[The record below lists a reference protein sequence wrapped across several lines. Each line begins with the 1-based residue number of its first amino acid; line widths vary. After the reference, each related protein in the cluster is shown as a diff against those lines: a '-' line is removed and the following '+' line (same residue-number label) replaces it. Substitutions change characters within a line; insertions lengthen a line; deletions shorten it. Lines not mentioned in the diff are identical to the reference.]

1 MKKMNFIHFSCVRWP
16 FYAYR
21 KPSIIERFT
30 MPNLISIATLLSILT
45 LLMMTSNSAFA
56 VNFYDGARAKKG
68 LYFLTYSSVYF
79 ADETTDSKGS
89 TSKSGYGLV
98 KAEELLRFCYYSP
111 DFVATALLP
120 FDYMDIRSLKQDS
133 SGLGDINL
141 GAGHFL
147 PFQQVDIL
155 PMLFVKFPTGEYN
168 SAKSVN
174 IGSNQYDIKPM
185 IFLYKALGDFSID
198 AVAKYFFRLKNS
210 STDVSPGDEIY
221 LQCLLG
227 YNLTDRLKL
236 GPSINWM
243 MSKDKEQNGVKISDS
258 ARETLSMGADIYYR
272 FSQLSV
278 TFTYLY
284 DVHAENS
291 PRGHF
296 FQLKTVYLF

>member
-1 MKKMNFIHFSCVRWP
+1 MRS
-16 FYAYR
+16 A
-21 KPSIIERFT
+21 
-30 MPNLISIATLLSILT
+30 ISVVTVTSILI
-45 LLMMTSNSAFA
+45 LLMMISGTAFA
-56 VNFYDGARAKKG
+56 VDFYDGARAKQG
-68 LYFLTYSSVYF
+68 LYFLTYSSVYV
-79 ADETTDSKGS
+79 ADEVTDSKGS
-89 TSKSGYGLV
+89 TSKSDYGLV

-147 PFQQVDIL
+147 PFPQVDIL
-155 PMLFVKFPTGEYN
+155 PMLFVKFPTGAYN

-185 IFLYKALGDFSID
+185 VFLYKAWGDFSID
-198 AVAKYFFRLKNS
+198 AAAKYFFRLKNS
-210 STDVSPGDEIY
+210 SNDVSPGDEIY

-227 YNLTDRLKL
+227 YNLTDKLKL

-243 MSKDKEQNGVKISDS
+243 ISKDKEQNGVKISDS

-272 FSQLSV
+272 FSKVSV